1 MGTLMKVNFYKQ
13 SKRHRQVRPLTAV
26 LKINNWDDY
35 SYKTLF
41 YLTVFDASGEEHEIG
56 NVKIGYVDQ
65 GHGWTEEKIDDDFVN
80 LGECFFSLGQ
90 DVEYYENL
98 RKKLQPEMSDAIL
111 IALRDIAYDDEILSI
126 AKEQNVYRD
135 SLTRGVS
142 LSTIIGQYRRVLGG
156 GAVLTSFD
164 FKYIRPATDDFG
176 AVQLDFK
183 VDPESKPPTNMHVL
197 IGRNGVGKTTMLNG
211 MVLSII
217 QREGPGS
224 FIDNEPWK
232 GGGEIGEDYF
242 SGVVSVSFSAFDPFI
257 PPKDR
262 VDKAEGT
269 CYYYIGLKDS
279 GSIGKDGSYRLKT
292 MSDLSGEFVKSLKVC
307 FSLEKK
313 KEQWIKAIR
322 RLESDVN
329 FKSMSLPDLANKV
342 EKKLVY
348 KRAAF
353 LFEKMS
359 SGHAIVLLTVTRLVE
374 TVEEKTLV
382 LLDEPESHLH
392 PPLLSAFT
400 RAMSDLLTDRNGV
413 AIVATHSPVV
423 LQEVPCSCVWKVRRS
438 NLVTNVE
445 RPESETFAENV
456 GVLTREVFG
465 LEVANSGFYALLAQS
480 VADGSTYHQVY
491 SEYGGKLGFE
501 GQALLRALIQSLHK
515 D

>member
-1 MGTLMKVNFYKQ
+1 MQ
-13 SKRHRQVRPLTAV
+13 AAPLTAF
-26 LKINNWDDY
+26 LRINNWDDY
-35 SYKTLF
+35 SFKTLF

-65 GHGWTEEKIDDDFVN
+65 THGWTEEALEAAFISLDE
-80 LGECFFSLGQ
+80 GFFSLGQ

-98 RKKLQPEMSDAIL
+98 RKKLQPEVSEAIL
-111 IALRDIAYDDEILSI
+111 IALRDIAYDDSALSI
-126 AKEQNVYRD
+126 AKEQKVYRD

-142 LSTIIGQYRRVLGG
+142 LSTIIGQYRRVLDG

-164 FKYIRPATDDFG
+164 FKYVRPATDDFG
-176 AVQLDFK
+176 GVQLDFK
-183 VDPESKPPTNMHVL
+183 VDPGSKPPTNMHVL
-197 IGRNGVGKTTMLNG
+197 IGRNGVGKTTLLNG
-211 MVLSII
+211 MIRSII
-217 QREGPGS
+217 QHEGPGV
-224 FIDNEPWK
+224 FIDNEPWR

-242 SGVVSVSFSAFDPFI
+242 SSVVSVSFSAFDPFI

-262 VDKAEGT
+262 IDRAEGT

-279 GSIGKDGSYRLKT
+279 DSIGQDGSYRLKT
-292 MSDLSGEFVKSLKVC
+292 MNDLSGEFVKSLKVC

-313 KEQWIKAIR
+313 KEQWIKAIE

-329 FKSMSLPDLANKV
+329 FKSMSLPTLANKL
-342 EKKLVY
+342 EKTLAY

-400 RAMSDLLTDRNGV
+400 RAISDLLTDRNGV
-413 AIVATHSPVV
+413 AIIATHSPVV
-423 LQEVPCSCVWKVRRS
+423 LQEVPRSCAWKVRRS

-465 LEVANSGFYALLAQS
+465 LEVSNSGFYALLAQS
-480 VADGSTYHQVY
+480 VAGGSTYDQVLA
-491 SEYGGKLGFE
+491 EYGGKLGFE
-501 GQALLRALIQSLHK
+501 GQALLRALIQSSHE

>member
-1 MGTLMKVNFYKQ
+1 MKIKFYKL
-13 SKRHRQVRPLTAV
+13 SKGHMQAAPLTAF
-26 LKINNWDDY
+26 LRINNWDDY
-35 SYKTLF
+35 SFKTLF

-65 GHGWTEEKIDDDFVN
+65 THGWTEEALEAAFISLDE
-80 LGECFFSLGQ
+80 GFFSLGQ

-98 RKKLQPEMSDAIL
+98 RKKLQPEVSEAIL
-111 IALRDIAYDDEILSI
+111 IALRDIAYDDSALSI
-126 AKEQNVYRD
+126 AKEQKVYRD

-142 LSTIIGQYRRVLGG
+142 LSTIIGQYRRVLDG

-164 FKYIRPATDDFG
+164 FKYVRPATDDFG
-176 AVQLDFK
+176 GVQLDFK
-183 VDPESKPPTNMHVL
+183 VDPGSKPPTNMHVL
-197 IGRNGVGKTTMLNG
+197 IGRNGVGKTTLLNG
-211 MVLSII
+211 MIRSII
-217 QREGPGS
+217 QHEGPGV
-224 FIDNEPWK
+224 FIDNEPWR

-242 SGVVSVSFSAFDPFI
+242 SSVVSVSFSAFDPFI

-262 VDKAEGT
+262 IDRAEGT

-279 GSIGKDGSYRLKT
+279 DSIGQDGSYRLKT
-292 MSDLSGEFVKSLKVC
+292 MNDLSGEFVKSLKVC

-313 KEQWIKAIR
+313 KEQWIKAIE

-329 FKSMSLPDLANKV
+329 FKSMSLPTLANKL
-342 EKKLVY
+342 EKTLAY

-400 RAMSDLLTDRNGV
+400 RAISDLLTDRNGV
-413 AIVATHSPVV
+413 AIIATHSPVV
-423 LQEVPCSCVWKVRRS
+423 LQEVPRSCAWKVRRS

-465 LEVANSGFYALLAQS
+465 LEVSNSGFYALLAQS
-480 VADGSTYHQVY
+480 VAGGSTYDQVLA
-491 SEYGGKLGFE
+491 EYGGKLGFE
-501 GQALLRALIQSLHK
+501 GQALLRALIQSSHE